1 MKIMKKKTW
10 ITIGLM
16 SLSAAVLV
24 GCTTTTDN
32 TTNRSST
39 TIMSTTTSDGNT
51 SLDST
56 ENAMTTMSWQDAV
69 AVFQEKFPDTSITSI
84 SFDTSFGK
92 WYYDIEG
99 INDTTEFELRIDP
112 ATGETSREE
121 QQTLD
126 KDEQNAAYRESE
138 ALDLEGVISIEEAS
152 QIALDAVGSGEVT
165 DLDLERELSVT
176 YWKVTIEDGRKEFE
190 VSIDARTKE
199 VLTTERDD

>member
-69 AVFQEKFPDTSITSI
+69 AVFQEKFPETSITSI

-92 WYYDIEG
+92 WYYNIEG
-99 INDTTEFELRIDP
+99 INETTEFELRIDP

-176 YWKVTIEDGRKEFE
+176 YWKVTIEDGRKEYE

>member
-1 MKIMKKKTW
+1 MKKKIW

-39 TIMSTTTSDGNT
+39 TITSEGNT

-69 AVFQEKFPDTSITSI
+69 GVFQEKFPETSITSI

>member
-1 MKIMKKKTW
+1 MKKKTW
-10 ITIGLM
+10 ITLGLM

-32 TTNRSST
+32 TTNQSST
-39 TIMSTTTSDGNT
+39 TITSTITSEGNT

-69 AVFQEKFPDTSITSI
+69 AVFQEKFPETSITSI

>member
-1 MKIMKKKTW
+1 MKKKTW

-32 TTNRSST
+32 TTNQSST
-39 TIMSTTTSDGNT
+39 TITSTTTSEGNT

-176 YWKVTIEDGRKEFE
+176 YWKVTIEDRRKEYE

>member
-1 MKIMKKKTW
+1 MKKKTW

-32 TTNRSST
+32 TTNQSST

-84 SFDTSFGK
+84 SFDTSFGT
-92 WYYDIEG
+92 WYYNIEG
-99 INDTTEFELRIDP
+99 INETTEFELRIDP

-176 YWKVTIEDGRKEFE
+176 YWKVTIEDRRKEYE

>member
-1 MKIMKKKTW
+1 MKKKTW

-199 VLTTERDD
+199 VLTTERND

>member
-1 MKIMKKKTW
+1 MKKKTW

-92 WYYDIEG
+92 WYYNIEG
-99 INDTTEFELRIDP
+99 INETTEFELRIDP

>member
-32 TTNRSST
+32 TTNQSST

-92 WYYDIEG
+92 WYYNIEG
-99 INDTTEFELRIDP
+99 INETTEFELRIDP

-176 YWKVTIEDGRKEFE
+176 YWKVTIEDRRKEYE

>member
-1 MKIMKKKTW
+1 MFFKKNFQRLRLQVFHS
-10 ITIGLM
+10 IRL
-16 SLSAAVLV
+16 L
-24 GCTTTTDN
+24 
-32 TTNRSST
+32 
-39 TIMSTTTSDGNT
+39 
-51 SLDST
+51 
-56 ENAMTTMSWQDAV
+56 ENGI
-69 AVFQEKFPDTSITSI
+69 ITSKGLTKQPN
-84 SFDTSFGK
+84 SS
-92 WYYDIEG
+92 YDPE
-99 INDTTEFELRIDP
+99 
-112 ATGETSREE
+112 TGETSREE

>member
-1 MKIMKKKTW
+1 MKKKTW

-69 AVFQEKFPDTSITSI
+69 AVFQEKFPETSITSI

>member
-92 WYYDIEG
+92 WYYNIEG
-99 INDTTEFELRIDP
+99 INETTEFELRIDP

>member
-1 MKIMKKKTW
+1 MKKKTW

>member
-1 MKIMKKKTW
+1 MKKKTW

-190 VSIDARTKE
+190 VSIDARTIE

>member
-1 MKIMKKKTW
+1 MKKKTW

-32 TTNRSST
+32 TTNQSST

-176 YWKVTIEDGRKEFE
+176 YWKVTIEDRRKEYE

>member
-1 MKIMKKKTW
+1 MKKKIW

-32 TTNRSST
+32 TSSQNST
-39 TIMSTTTSDGNT
+39 TITSTTTSEGNT

-69 AVFQEKFPDTSITSI
+69 GVFQEKFPETSITSI

-99 INDTTEFELRIDP
+99 INETTEFELRIDP

-126 KDEQNAAYRESE
+126 KDEQNTAYRESE

>member
-92 WYYDIEG
+92 WYYNIEG
-99 INDTTEFELRIDP
+99 INETTEFELRIDP

-199 VLTTERDD
+199 VLTTERND

>member
-1 MKIMKKKTW
+1 MKKKTW

-99 INDTTEFELRIDP
+99 INDTTEFELRVDP

>member
-1 MKIMKKKTW
+1 MKKKTW

-69 AVFQEKFPDTSITSI
+69 AVFQEKYPDTSITSI

-92 WYYDIEG
+92 WYYNIEG
-99 INDTTEFELRIDP
+99 INETTEFELRIDP

>member
-69 AVFQEKFPDTSITSI
+69 AVFQEKFPDTSITGI

>member
-1 MKIMKKKTW
+1 MKKKTW

-39 TIMSTTTSDGNT
+39 TITSEGNT

-69 AVFQEKFPDTSITSI
+69 GVFQEKFPETSITSI

-92 WYYDIEG
+92 WYYNIEG
-99 INDTTEFELRIDP
+99 INETTEFELRIDP

>member
-32 TTNRSST
+32 TTNQSST

-99 INDTTEFELRIDP
+99 INETTEFELRIDP

>member
-1 MKIMKKKTW
+1 MKKKTW
-10 ITIGLM
+10 ITLGLM

-24 GCTTTTDN
+24 GCTTTTDI
-32 TTNRSST
+32 TTNQSST
-39 TIMSTTTSDGNT
+39 TITSTTTSEGNT

-69 AVFQEKFPDTSITSI
+69 AVFQEKFPETSITSI

>member
-32 TTNRSST
+32 TTNQSSA

-92 WYYDIEG
+92 WYYNIEG
-99 INDTTEFELRIDP
+99 INETTEFELRIDP

-176 YWKVTIEDGRKEFE
+176 YWKVTIEDRRKEYE

>member
-1 MKIMKKKTW
+1 MKKKIW

-32 TTNRSST
+32 TTNQSST
-39 TIMSTTTSDGNT
+39 TITSTITSEGNT

-69 AVFQEKFPDTSITSI
+69 AVFQEKFPETSITSI

>member
-1 MKIMKKKTW
+1 MKKKTW

-176 YWKVTIEDGRKEFE
+176 YWKVTIEDRRKEYE

>member
-1 MKIMKKKTW
+1 MKKKTW

-69 AVFQEKFPDTSITSI
+69 AVFQEKFPETSITSI

-92 WYYDIEG
+92 WYYNIEG
-99 INDTTEFELRIDP
+99 INETTEFELRIDP

>member
-1 MKIMKKKTW
+1 MKKKTW

-32 TTNRSST
+32 TTNQSST
-39 TIMSTTTSDGNT
+39 TITSTITSEGNT

-69 AVFQEKFPDTSITSI
+69 AVFQEKFPETSITSI

>member
-1 MKIMKKKTW
+1 MKKKTW

-39 TIMSTTTSDGNT
+39 TITSEGNT

-92 WYYDIEG
+92 WYYNIEG
-99 INDTTEFELRIDP
+99 INETTEFELRIDP

>member
-1 MKIMKKKTW
+1 MKKKTW

-32 TTNRSST
+32 TTNQSST

-92 WYYDIEG
+92 WYYNIEG
-99 INDTTEFELRIDP
+99 INETTEFELRIDP

-176 YWKVTIEDGRKEFE
+176 YWKVTIEDRRKEYE

>member
-165 DLDLERELSVT
+165 DLDLERESSVT
-176 YWKVTIEDGRKEFE
+176 YWKVTIEDGSKEYE

-199 VLTTERDD
+199 VLTTERND